1 MKRLVSLIIVTV
13 ILALAVS
20 PLAIASPSCSC
31 GQSPIIFLSGLGS
44 ASLVRDAGTQD
55 EQRLWKIDEAY
66 LVSEFLKL
74 APSVPKL
81 IANGDYD
88 AFGDELIKT
97 INTVFGDL
105 ALDGDGVS
113 SERVT
118 YELREYT
125 SGEHGLDKDYYFAYD
140 FRISP
145 FETAALLKTAVETVK
160 ELTGHDKVSFKASSM
175 GGVIAMAYLSA
186 YGTEDIDKI
195 VFINCPI
202 LGTEVAGEL
211 FTKQLEINKDALIRY
226 GEQALPALDNDP
238 IAAILYAVIE
248 GLDISGIWDMLL
260 LTADFF
266 IDKLGEKVLNEAVIP
281 IFTSMPGLWAFVS
294 DLYFE
299 QAKGAAINTET
310 QAGLLSKINDYHY
323 NVQNKAS
330 EILNNAKA
338 DGVCIY
344 IIAGYDMQRTPLVP
358 SYLNDSDGTVDTK
371 YASVGAVVA
380 PIRETFADGYTQAVD
395 FSGIN
400 YISPDNHI
408 DASSC
413 ALPDNTWFIKNML
426 HCNNHDGHRE
436 LYRLMFE
443 SDTQLTVF
451 SDARYPQ
458 FLQNDKDNNTFYEVV
473 PFENYTPM
481 EQFMISPTLLNL
493 VTLIAFLMKNFSIL
507 LIG

>member
-1 MKRLVSLIIVTV
+1 MKKLVSFVIVTA
-13 ILALAVS
+13 ILALSVS
-20 PLAIASPSCSC
+20 PLALAFPSCSC

-44 ASLVRDAGTQD
+44 APLTRDAGTD
-55 EQRLWKIDEAY
+55 NEQRLWKIDETY
-66 LVSEFLKL
+66 LISEFAKL

-81 IANGDYD
+81 IANGDFD
-88 AFGDELIKT
+88 AFGDEIVKV

-105 ALDGDGVS
+105 ALDENGVS

-118 YELREYT
+118 YEMREYT
-125 SGEHGLDKDYYFAYD
+125 SYEHGLDRDFYFAYD

-145 FETAALLKTAVETVK
+145 FETAALLKDVVENIK

-211 FTKQLEINKDALIRY
+211 FTKQLEINKNALIRY
-226 GEQALPALDNDP
+226 GGQALPALDNDP
-238 IAAILYAVIE
+238 LAAILYAVIE
-248 GLDISGIWDMLL
+248 GLDASGIWDMLL
-260 LTADFF
+260 FAADFF
-266 IDKLGEKVLNEAVIP
+266 IDKLGEKVLSEAVVP

-299 QAKGAAINTET
+299 QAKESAINPET
-310 QAGLLSKINDYHY
+310 QSGLLSKINDYHY
-323 NVQNKAS
+323 NVQNNAAA
-330 EILNNAKA
+330 ILNNARA
-338 DGVCIY
+338 NGVCIY

-358 SYLNDSDGTVDTK
+358 SFLNDSDGTVDTK
-371 YASVGAVVA
+371 YASVGATVA
-380 PIRETFADGYTQAVD
+380 PIGETFETGYTQAVNLD
-395 FSGIN
+395 GIN
-400 YISPDNHI
+400 FISPDNHI
-408 DASSC
+408 DASTC
-413 ALPDNTWFIKNML
+413 ALPFNTWFIKNML

-451 SDARYPQ
+451 SDTRYPQ
-458 FLQNDKDNNTFYEVV
+458 FLQNDKDNNTFFEVL
-473 PFENYTPM
+473 PFEDYTPL
-481 EQFMISPTLLNL
+481 ERVMISPTLLNI
-493 VTLIAFLMKNFSIL
+493 VTFIVYLIKNFSIL
-507 LIG
+507 SFS

>member
-1 MKRLVSLIIVTV
+1 MKKLISY
-13 ILALAVS
+13 AVAIIMLIATLS
-20 PLAIASPSCSC
+20 PAAFSAENSCDC
-31 GQSPIIFLSGLGS
+31 GQSPIVYISGLGS
-44 ASLVRDAGTQD
+44 ASLIRDAGSEN
-55 EQRLWKIDEAY
+55 EQQLWKIDTEYAIK
-66 LVSEFLKL
+66 EFATL
-74 APSVPKL
+74 APSVAAL
-81 IANGDYD
+81 MATGNYD
-88 AFGDELIKT
+88 AFGDDLIAVIK
-97 INTVFGDL
+97 TVFGDL

-113 SERVT
+113 SDRVT

-125 SGEHGLDKDYYFAYD
+125 SSEHGLDRDYYFAYD

-160 ELTGHDKVSFKASSM
+160 ELTGHKKVSFKASSM

-195 VFINCPI
+195 IFINCPI

-238 IAAILYAVIE
+238 LAAILYAVIE
-248 GLDISGIWDMLL
+248 ALDISGIWDTLL

-281 IFTSMPGLWAFVS
+281 IFTSMPGLWSFVS

-299 QAKGAAINTET
+299 QAKDAVINPET
-310 QAGLLSKINDYHY
+310 QAGMLSKINDYHY
-323 NVQNKAS
+323 NVQNKAA
-330 EILNNAKA
+330 EILNSARA

-380 PIRETFADGYTQAVD
+380 PIRETFSDDYTQAVD
-395 FSGIN
+395 FDGIN

-408 DASSC
+408 DASTC
-413 ALPDNTWFIKNML
+413 ALPDSTWFIKNML

-436 LYRLMFE
+436 LYRMMFE

-451 SDARYPQ
+451 SDPCYLQ
-458 FLQNDKDNNTFYEVV
+458 FLQNDKDNQTFYEVV
-473 PFENYTPM
+473 PNEDYTELDRLLLAPSLLH
-481 EQFMISPTLLNL
+481 FVAFISCLLK
-493 VTLIAFLMKNFSIL
+493 VFRF
-507 LIG
+507 